1 MNELDLSRQTPFGM
15 DFSVAEF
22 ADNPEP
28 RCPCVLLLDN
38 SWSMNGRPIT
48 ELNEG
53 LTAFKEELL
62 ADSLAAKRVE
72 IAIVSFGPVE
82 VVNSFQTAEHFIPPQ
97 LTAEH
102 FIPPQLT
109 AQKDTPMGMAVM
121 KGLELLNQRKMLYR
135 ENGIPFFRPW
145 IFLIT
150 DGTPTDDWKAA
161 ANEIRK
167 GEESRTFAFFA
178 VGVEGANLDILQEI
192 SVRQPLRLRGLR
204 FRELFQWLSNSM
216 RSVSRSVP
224 GTEVP
229 LSNPTCPGG
238 WASV

>member
-97 LTAEH
+97 LTA
-102 FIPPQLT
+102 
-109 AQKDTPMGMAVM
+109 QKDTPMGMAVM

-161 ANEIRK
+161 AN
-167 GEESRTFAFFA
+167 
-178 VGVEGANLDILQEI
+178 
-192 SVRQPLRLRGLR
+192 
-204 FRELFQWLSNSM
+204 
-216 RSVSRSVP
+216 
-224 GTEVP
+224 
-229 LSNPTCPGG
+229 
-238 WASV
+238 

>member
-1 MNELDLSRQTPFGM
+1 MNELDLSKQTPFGV

-38 SWSMNGRPIT
+38 SWSMNGPPIA
-48 ELNEG
+48 ELNQG
-53 LTAFKEELL
+53 LATFKEELM

-72 IAIVSFGPVE
+72 IAIVTFGPVH
-82 VVNSFQTAEHFIPPQ
+82 VVNEFQTAEHFTPPQ
-97 LTAEH
+97 LAAE
-102 FIPPQLT
+102 
-109 AQKDTPMGMAVM
+109 KDTPMGQAIVR
-121 KGLELLNQRKMLYR
+121 GLELLNQRKALYR
-135 ENGIPFFRPW
+135 EHGIPFFRPW
-145 IFLIT
+145 VFLIT
-150 DGTPTDDWKAA
+150 DGSPTDDWKSAA
-161 ANEIRK
+161 GEVRR
-167 GEESRTFAFFA
+167 GEEKRAFAFFA
-178 VGVEGANLDILQEI
+178 VGVEGANQDILQQI

-224 GTEVP
+224 GTEV
-229 LSNPTCPGG
+229 LLANPTTPDG

>member
-1 MNELDLSRQTPFGM
+1 MNTPDLSKQTPFGM

-38 SWSMNGRPIT
+38 SWSMNGQPIV

-53 LTAFKEELL
+53 LASFKEELL

-72 IAIVSFGPVE
+72 IAIVSFGPVQ
-82 VVNSFQTAEHFIPPQ
+82 VVNSFQTAEHFTPP
-97 LTAEH
+97 E
-102 FIPPQLT
+102 LT
-109 AQKDTPMGMAVM
+109 AQKDTPMGLAIMQ
-121 KGLELLNQRKMLYR
+121 GLELLSQRKALYR
-135 ENGIPFFRPW
+135 EHGIPFFRPW

-150 DGTPTDDWKAA
+150 DGTPTDDWKSAA
-161 ANEIRK
+161 AEVRK
-167 GEESRTFAFFA
+167 GEESRAFAFFA
-178 VGVEGANLDILQEI
+178 VGVEGANLDLLQQI
-192 SVRQPLRLRGLR
+192 SMRQPLRLRGLR

-229 LSNPTCPGG
+229 LINPTNPDG

>member
-38 SWSMNGRPIT
+38 SWSMNGQPIA
-48 ELNEG
+48 ELNQG
-53 LTAFKEELL
+53 LAAFKEELL

-72 IAIVSFGPVE
+72 IAIVSFGPVQ
-82 VVNSFQTAEHFIPPQ
+82 VVNPFQTAEHFTPPQ
-97 LTAEH
+97 LTAR
-102 FIPPQLT
+102 
-109 AQKDTPMGMAVM
+109 KDTPMGLAIIQ
-121 KGLELLNQRKMLYR
+121 GLELLHQRKTLYR
-135 ENGIPFFRPW
+135 EHGIPFFRPW
-145 IFLIT
+145 VFLIT

-161 ANEIRK
+161 ASEVRK
-167 GEESRTFAFFA
+167 GEENRAFAFFA
-178 VGVEGANLDILQEI
+178 VGVEGANLDILQQI

-229 LSNPTCPGG
+229 LRNPASPDG

>member
-1 MNELDLSRQTPFGM
+1 MNELDLSRQTPFGV
-15 DFSVAEF
+15 DFSIAEF

-38 SWSMNGRPIT
+38 SWSMSGQPIA

-53 LTAFKEELL
+53 LATFKEELM

-72 IAIVSFGPVE
+72 IAIVSFGPVQ
-82 VVNSFQTAEHFIPPQ
+82 VVNEFQTADHFAPP
-97 LTAEH
+97 H
-102 FIPPQLT
+102 LT
-109 AQKDTPMGMAVM
+109 AQKDTPMGLAIN
-121 KGLELLNQRKMLYR
+121 KGLELLNQRKALYR
-135 ENGIPFFRPW
+135 EHGIPFFRPW
-145 IFLIT
+145 VFLIT
-150 DGTPTDDWKAA
+150 DGTPTDEWKSAA
-161 ANEIRK
+161 SQIRQ
-167 GEESRTFAFFA
+167 GEDSRAFAFFA
-178 VGVEGANLDILQEI
+178 VGVEGANLDILQQI
-192 SVRQPLRLRGLR
+192 SLRQPLRLRGLR

-229 LSNPTCPGG
+229 LINPTQPDG

>member
-1 MNELDLSRQTPFGM
+1 
-15 DFSVAEF
+15 
-22 ADNPEP
+22 
-28 RCPCVLLLDN
+28 
-38 SWSMNGRPIT
+38 
-48 ELNEG
+48 
-53 LTAFKEELL
+53 
-62 ADSLAAKRVE
+62 
-72 IAIVSFGPVE
+72 
-82 VVNSFQTAEHFIPPQ
+82 
-97 LTAEH
+97 
-102 FIPPQLT
+102 
-109 AQKDTPMGMAVM
+109 MAVM

>member
-1 MNELDLSRQTPFGM
+1 MNTLDLSKQTPFGLN
-15 DFSVAEF
+15 FSVAEF

-38 SWSMNGRPIT
+38 SWSMNGQPID
-48 ELNEG
+48 ELNRG

-72 IAIVSFGPVE
+72 IAILSFGPVQ
-82 VVNSFQTAEHFIPPQ
+82 VVNTFQTAEHF
-97 LTAEH
+97 T
-102 FIPPQLT
+102 PPQLT
-109 AQKDTPMGMAVM
+109 AQKDTPMGMAILQ
-121 KGLELLNQRKMLYR
+121 GLELLNQRKALYR
-135 ENGIPFFRPW
+135 EHGIPFFRPW
-145 IFLIT
+145 VFLIT
-150 DGTPTDDWKAA
+150 DGTPTDDWKSAA
-161 ANEIRK
+161 SEVRK
-167 GEESRTFAFFA
+167 GEESRAFAFFA
-178 VGVEGANLDILQEI
+178 VGVEGANVEVLRQI
-192 SVRQPLRLRGLR
+192 SMRQPLQLRGLR

-229 LSNPTCPGG
+229 LINPTNPDG

>member
-1 MNELDLSRQTPFGM
+1 MHEPELSRQTPFGI

-38 SWSMNGRPIT
+38 SWSMNGQPIA
-48 ELNEG
+48 ELNQG
-53 LTAFKEELL
+53 LAMFKEELL

-82 VVNSFQTAEHFIPPQ
+82 VVNEFQTVEHFIPP
-97 LTAEH
+97 E
-102 FIPPQLT
+102 LT
-109 AQKDTPMGMAVM
+109 AQKDTPMGVAIRR
-121 KGLELLNQRKMLYR
+121 GLELLDRRKALYR

-145 IFLIT
+145 VFLIT
-150 DGTPTDDWKAA
+150 DGSPTDDWKDAA
-161 ANEIRK
+161 SEVRK
-167 GEESRTFAFFA
+167 GEESRAFAFFA
-178 VGVEGANLDILQEI
+178 VGVEGANLDILQQI
-192 SVRQPLRLRGLR
+192 SLRQPLRLKGLR
-204 FRELFQWLSNSM
+204 FREMFQWLSNSM

-224 GTEVP
+224 GAEVP
-229 LSNPTCPGG
+229 LSNPTSPDG

>member
-1 MNELDLSRQTPFGM
+1 MHELDLSRQTPFGE

-38 SWSMNGRPIT
+38 SWSMNGHPIT

-53 LTAFKEELL
+53 LATFKEELL

-82 VVNSFQTAEHFIPPQ
+82 VVNEFQTAEHFVPPQ
-97 LTAEH
+97 LEAR
-102 FIPPQLT
+102 
-109 AQKDTPMGMAVM
+109 KDTPMGQAIIR
-121 KGLELLNQRKMLYR
+121 GLELLDQRKALYR
-135 ENGIPFFRPW
+135 EHGIPFFRPW
-145 IFLIT
+145 VFLIT
-150 DGTPTDDWKAA
+150 DGSPTDDWKAA
-161 ANEIRK
+161 THEVHK
-167 GEESRTFAFFA
+167 GEESRAFAFFA
-178 VGVEGANLDILQEI
+178 VGVEGANLDILQQI
-192 SVRQPLRLRGLR
+192 SPRQPLRLKGLQ

-229 LSNPTCPGG
+229 LSNPTAPDG

>member
-1 MNELDLSRQTPFGM
+1 MNTPDLSKQTPFGM

-38 SWSMNGRPIT
+38 SWSMNGQPIV

-53 LTAFKEELL
+53 LAGFKEELL

-72 IAIVSFGPVE
+72 IAIVSFGPVQ
-82 VVNSFQTAEHFIPPQ
+82 VVNTFQTAEHFTPP
-97 LTAEH
+97 E
-102 FIPPQLT
+102 LT
-109 AQKDTPMGMAVM
+109 AQKDTPMGLAIMQ
-121 KGLELLNQRKMLYR
+121 GLELLSQRKALYR
-135 ENGIPFFRPW
+135 EHGIPFFRPW
-145 IFLIT
+145 VFLIT
-150 DGTPTDDWKAA
+150 DGAPTDDWKSAA
-161 ANEIRK
+161 AEVRK
-167 GEESRTFAFFA
+167 GEESRAFAFFA
-178 VGVEGANLDILQEI
+178 VGVEGANLDILQQI
-192 SVRQPLRLRGLR
+192 SMRQPLRLRGLR

-229 LSNPTCPGG
+229 LINPTNPDG

>member
-1 MNELDLSRQTPFGM
+1 MNTPDLSKQTPFGM

-38 SWSMNGRPIT
+38 SWSMNGQPIV

-53 LTAFKEELL
+53 LASFKEELL

-72 IAIVSFGPVE
+72 IAIVSFGPVQ
-82 VVNSFQTAEHFIPPQ
+82 VVNSFQTAEHFTPP
-97 LTAEH
+97 E
-102 FIPPQLT
+102 LT
-109 AQKDTPMGMAVM
+109 AQKDTPMGLAIMQ
-121 KGLELLNQRKMLYR
+121 GLELLSQRKALYR
-135 ENGIPFFRPW
+135 EHGIPFFRPW

-150 DGTPTDDWKAA
+150 DGTPTDDWKSAA
-161 ANEIRK
+161 AEVRK
-167 GEESRTFAFFA
+167 GEESRAFAFFA
-178 VGVEGANLDILQEI
+178 VGVEGANLDILQQI
-192 SVRQPLRLRGLR
+192 SMRQPLRLRGLR

-229 LSNPTCPGG
+229 LINPTNPDG

>member
-1 MNELDLSRQTPFGM
+1 MNELDLSRQTPFGA
-15 DFSVAEF
+15 DFSGAEF

-38 SWSMNGRPIT
+38 SWSMNGSPIA

-53 LTAFKEELL
+53 LATFKEELM

-82 VVNSFQTAEHFIPPQ
+82 VVNEFQTAERFTPPH
-97 LTAEH
+97 LSAS
-102 FIPPQLT
+102 
-109 AQKDTPMGMAVM
+109 KDTPMGQAITR
-121 KGLELLNQRKMLYR
+121 GLEMLAQRKALYR
-135 ENGIPFFRPW
+135 EHGIPFFRPW
-145 IFLIT
+145 VFLIT
-150 DGTPTDDWKAA
+150 DGSPTDDWQAA
-161 ANEIRK
+161 ALEVRK
-167 GEESRTFAFFA
+167 GEEGRAFAFFA
-178 VGVEGANLDILQEI
+178 VGVEGANLDILQRI
-192 SVRQPLRLRGLR
+192 SLRQPLRLKGLR

-229 LSNPTCPGG
+229 LSNPATPDG
-238 WASV
+238 WASI

>member
-15 DFSVAEF
+15 DFGAAEF

-38 SWSMNGRPIT
+38 SWSMSGQPIA

-53 LTAFKEELL
+53 LAAFKEELL

-72 IAIVSFGPVE
+72 IAIVSFGPVQ
-82 VVNSFQTAEHFIPPQ
+82 VVNSFQTAEHFVPPR
-97 LTAEH
+97 
-102 FIPPQLT
+102 LT
-109 AQKDTPMGMAVM
+109 AQKDTPMGLAIAQ
-121 KGLELLNQRKMLYR
+121 GLELLNQRKALYR

-145 IFLIT
+145 VFLIT

-161 ANEIRK
+161 ASEVRK
-167 GEESRTFAFFA
+167 GEENRAFAFFA
-178 VGVEGANLDILQEI
+178 VGVEGANLDILQQI
-192 SVRQPLRLRGLR
+192 STRQPLRLRGLR

-224 GTEVP
+224 GVEVP
-229 LSNPTCPGG
+229 LVNPTNPDG

>member
-1 MNELDLSRQTPFGM
+1 MNEFDLSRQTPFGV

-38 SWSMNGRPIT
+38 SWSMNGQPIV

-53 LTAFKEELL
+53 LASFKEELL

-72 IAIVSFGPVE
+72 IAIVSFGPVQ
-82 VVNSFQTAEHFIPPQ
+82 VVNSFQTAEHFTPP
-97 LTAEH
+97 E
-102 FIPPQLT
+102 LT
-109 AQKDTPMGMAVM
+109 AQKDTPMGLAIMQ
-121 KGLELLNQRKMLYR
+121 GLELLSQRKALYR
-135 ENGIPFFRPW
+135 EHGIPFFRPW

-150 DGTPTDDWKAA
+150 DGTPTDDWKSAA
-161 ANEIRK
+161 AEVRK
-167 GEESRTFAFFA
+167 GEESRAFAFFA
-178 VGVEGANLDILQEI
+178 VGVEGANLDILQQI
-192 SVRQPLRLRGLR
+192 SMRQPLRLRGLR

-229 LSNPTCPGG
+229 LINPTNPDG